1 MLRNL
6 NRAVAVALCLLMLLA
21 ISGIAMAQDED
32 TAGGNATIRAVWN
45 LDTLILINVSEVGA
59 DLSGLTLQSENGEIT
74 PENWVMFVD
83 EETTLSYPL
92 TDLRPGDC
100 LQVYLSGGEANPPET
115 VDCTRVVGEFT
126 PTTFDDIVWE
136 VTQGGFSAIVNGSE
150 TACDI
155 NNTSC
160 TFNVPEGT
168 EMMAEDTVPEAVTV
182 RAAWNTDIF
191 VLVNVSEFGAD
202 LGALDLQS
210 ELGAITADQW
220 VLFEDEETSEV
231 FTLTDVRPGSCL
243 VSYLGGIDQPEL
255 PEGVDCTRIIG
266 EFTPENLD
274 DIIWDVTQNGFTA
287 STGEVCAVEGTT
299 TCDLTV
305 PTAAVE
311 FEMDM
316 MEEDGEEMADAN
328 TNARAIWNQDI
339 FVALNLSDGGID
351 LSGVSFEGEGGA
363 ITPDQW
369 VLFENPDGGFYTL
382 DDVRPGSCLVSYLG
396 GIDQPELPAG
406 VDCTRIIGE
415 FTPTNLSDIIWD
427 VNTGGFDISTGA
439 TCAVEGTTSCDFTA
453 PAGAE

>member
-1 MLRNL
+1 MFRKVSL
-6 NRAVAVALCLLMLLA
+6 ALCLLLLLT
-21 ISGIAMAQDED
+21 ISGIATAQDDAE
-32 TAGGNATIRAVWN
+32 GGDATVRAVWN
-45 LDTLILINVSEVGA
+45 LDTLVLINVSEVGA
-59 DLSGLTLQSENGEIT
+59 DLSGLTLQSENGEIA
-74 PENWVMFVD
+74 PEQWVMFVD

-100 LQVYLSGGEANPPET
+100 LQVYLSGTEANPPET

-136 VTQGGFSAIVNGSE
+136 VTQGGFSAIVNGAE

-155 NNTSC
+155 TTTSC
-160 TFNVPEGT
+160 EFTVPEGMA
-168 EMMAEDTVPEAVTV
+168 MMTEDTVPEAVTV
-182 RAAWNTDIF
+182 RAVWNQDIF
-191 VLVNVSEFGAD
+191 VLINLSDFGAD
-202 LGALDLQS
+202 MGALDLQS

-220 VLFEDEETSEV
+220 VLFEDEETGEA

-243 VSYLGGIDQPEL
+243 ISYIGGEEQPDL
-255 PEGVDCTRIIG
+255 PEDLDCTRIIG
-266 EFTPENLD
+266 EFSAENLD
-274 DIIWDVTQNGFTA
+274 DIIWDVAQDGFSA
-287 STGEVCAVEGTT
+287 STGEECAVEGTT

-339 FVALNLSDGGID
+339 FVVINLSDTGMD
-351 LSGVSFEGEGGA
+351 LSGVSFEAEAGM
-363 ITPDQW
+363 IMPNQW
-369 VLFENPDGGFYTL
+369 VLFEDPDGGFYTL
-382 DDVRPGSCLVSYLG
+382 EDVRPGSCLVSYLG
-396 GIDQPELPAG
+396 GIDQPELPSG

-415 FTPTNLSDIIWD
+415 FTPTNLDDIIWN
-427 VNTGGFDISTGA
+427 VSSGGFSISTGA